1 MEALQHAEMH
11 VFRRQNSA
19 DNTGSNAGGG
29 SSSLS
34 GLVSTLVP
42 VLLISTAIFVAFLL
56 FRKRYSR
63 VYQPRTFL
71 GSLRN
76 WQRSPQQT
84 DGVLGWRQQYN
95 KLTDEF
101 VLGAASLDNYLWL
114 RFFKMLTLM
123 CLVGCCITMPILFPV
138 NATGGAPGISG
149 LEILSF
155 SNIVPGPRYYAQ
167 VFVSWLFLAWVMFL
181 ITRESKF
188 FVRLRQRYFLSPNE
202 RTRISTRTLLFVN
215 VPEEA
220 RNEEHIRSEFAG
232 VKKVWLVNVPEELAQ
247 KVEDRDKA
255 AGKLESGEIKM
266 IKNYIKRE
274 TKAEKKGKAQ
284 TRTDPEQGVR
294 LQVEQKDRPQHRLPK
309 LKVLPLGKK
318 VDTIDW
324 ARAELHRSVPEI
336 AAEQNRL
343 RTDTSQPQGA
353 CFVEFESVQA
363 AHAAL
368 LQSTNVSKKEKVKKQ
383 IKMTPKE
390 LGPPPQD
397 VIWKN
402 IIKPFWKVKAF
413 NAAGTAFIWFLCIFW
428 TIPVAVIGAISNINN
443 LTEQVPFL
451 SFINDIP
458 PVILGVVTGLLPVLL
473 LSILMLLVPIICNI
487 IAKQFEPTQGSAQM
501 KVQSWYFPFQV
512 IQVFLVTTFSSGA
525 ASVAGQIV
533 SEPTSAPA
541 LLATNLPRASNFYIS
556 YFILFGLMTAAM
568 QFLNV
573 VPLLFAII
581 LGKILDKTP
590 RKMYNRY
597 VNLAGLGWGSL
608 YPKFT
613 NLGVIALAYSGIAP
627 LVLGF
632 ATVGFF
638 LLYLAFRYNVL
649 FTLGTNASTRGASY
663 ARALQQLT
671 TGIYLSEV
679 CLIGLFAIGIAST
692 NQAIGPL
699 VLMVVFLAAT
709 IAWHIWLRR
718 SINKMEAEM
727 PEDSINPSAPAAAGE
742 IGHDDASDIEK
753 VHGSIDATNGQPLA
767 AKNEY
772 ENPAHNP
779 VPAAKQDTSLLGP
792 IKAYFL
798 ASPDD
803 AARTALAQVSP
814 NLSEPV
820 RPYTPQEHHEAYL
833 HPAII
838 SPCPIIW
845 IARDKYGL
853 SKQEIALTREGQG
866 GEGYEMTDEGAVFN
880 DKGRIEWNQDD
891 AKQAPIWKDEP
902 LY

>member
-1 MEALQHAEMH
+1 MDALKNAEMH
-11 VFRRQNSA
+11 VFRRQNA
-19 DNTGSNAGGG
+19 DNTGSNQGGG

-42 VLLISTAIFVAFLL
+42 VLLGATVIFVAFLL
-56 FRKRYSR
+56 LRKRYSR

-76 WQRSPQQT
+76 WQRSPQHT
-84 DGVLGWRQQYN
+84 TGVLGWRQQYN
-95 KLTDEF
+95 QLTDEF

-123 CLVGCCITMPILFPV
+123 CLVGSCITMPILFPV

-155 SNIVPGPRYYAQ
+155 SNVVPGPRYYAQ

-188 FVRLRQRYFLSPNE
+188 FVRLQQRYFLSPHE

-220 RNEEHIRSEFAG
+220 RSEEHIRREFAG
-232 VKKVWLVNVPEELAQ
+232 VHKVWLVNVPEELAQ

-255 AGKLESGEIKM
+255 AAKLETGEIKM
-266 IKNYIKRE
+266 IKNHIKRE
-274 TKAEKKGKAQ
+274 TKAEKKGKAT

-294 LQVEQKDRPQHRLPK
+294 LEVEQKDRPKHRLPK
-309 LKVLPLGKK
+309 LKFLPIGKK

-324 ARAELHRSVPEI
+324 ARAELHRSVPEV

-343 RTDTSQPQGA
+343 RTDRSQPQGA
-353 CFVEFESVQA
+353 LFVEFDSVQA

-368 LQSTNVSKKEKVKKQ
+368 LQSTN
-383 IKMTPKE
+383 MTPKE

-413 NAAGTAFIWFLCIFW
+413 NLAGTAFIWFLCIFW

-443 LTEQVPFL
+443 LTSEVSFL

-487 IAKQFEPTQGSAQM
+487 IAKQFEPTQGSAQL

-525 ASVAGQIV
+525 ASVAAQIV
-533 SEPTSAPA
+533 QQPTTAPA

-568 QFLNV
+568 QFLNL
-573 VPLLFAII
+573 VPLLFAVV

-613 NLGVIALAYSGIAP
+613 NLGVIALSYSCIAP

-663 ARALQQLT
+663 ARALKQLT

-679 CLIGLFAIGIAST
+679 CLLGLFAIGVGTT

-699 VLMVVFLAAT
+699 VLMILFLVVT
-709 IAWHIWLRR
+709 ILWHIWLSR
-718 SINKMEAEM
+718 SLKKMEMEM
-727 PEDSINPSAPAAAGE
+727 PEDSINPAAPAAAGE
-742 IGHDDASDIEK
+742 IRHDDSSDVEK
-753 VHGSIDATNGQPLA
+753 VHGSVDTTNNQAHAAKADFESSPRQPL
-767 AKNEY
+767 
-772 ENPAHNP
+772 
-779 VPAAKQDTSLLGP
+779 PAATGGNKDAGLFAP

-798 ASPDD
+798 VDADT
-803 AARTALAQVSP
+803 AARNALSQVSP
-814 NLSEPV
+814 SVSEPV

-838 SPCPIIW
+838 SPCPIVW

-853 SKQEIALTREGQG
+853 SKQEIALTKEGQG
-866 GEGYEMTDEGAVFN
+866 EEKYEMTDEGAVFN
-880 DKGRIEWNQDD
+880 DKGKIEWNQDD